1 MATTLTICQLK
12 VTDLRCHE
20 QMSWTCS
27 DGLNLL
33 IGANGSGKTSLLEA
47 VYLMAHGRSY
57 LDPNIQ
63 VASLDHALWFHQ
75 PFRADEW
82 LLLSMEAERVAGG
95 RGLARGRF
103 YTREG
108 LLVATTMQEGV
119 MRFR

>member
-1 MATTLTICQLK
+1 MSRLTGLTERQAAGVACLGENQWRGADGRGLHQA
-12 VTDLRCHE
+12 LLAYF
-20 QMSWTCS
+20 S
-27 DGLNLL
+27 DIYL
-33 IGANGSGKTSLLEA
+33 ID
-47 VYLMAHGRSY
+47 VCLMAHGRSY
-57 LDPNIQ
+57 LDPDMQ